1 MGAGM
6 SAAPAITR
14 ENARKRAVISSA
26 PEPIGS
32 WKTRIPPMIA
42 VRLAVTEVSAMTSTP
57 LPIWRLRA
65 EA

>member
-1 MGAGM
+1 MPVG
-6 SAAPAITR
+6 
-14 ENARKRAVISSA
+14 

-42 VRLAVTEVSAMTSTP
+42 VRLAATEVIAMTSTAS
-57 LPIWRLRA
+57 PIWRLRA